1 MRAPP
6 NWCFFETED
15 ILENPHG
22 FSHLWHFELLYLLIL
37 VPNISNSWPWWQGQV
52 GRGIQINSLTTL
64 SNCLVPQITL
74 LGALQWITLGPFGS
88 RWLPSGSRWFTFG
101 SLWITSAYFFGSLWL
116 TFGSLLHP
124 CGSLFGRRT
133 LNVGRAT
140 SNVSRQLSDPRLWV
154 TCGSLFLG
162 SVGHFSR
169 EFGIAAP
176 RVSIVGHFR
185 AIAGRLQRGSLGVQ
199 AWFSTTF
206 LKNSNKG
213 ELNLYRATDQAFLLD
228 HLVIYIYIYLLV
240 FVFFLFFAF
249 FFVPIPW
256 TPLPF

>member
-1 MRAPP
+1 METVVAIRVFLPLPLAPFWLP
-6 NWCFFETED
+6 
-15 ILENPHG
+15 LV
-22 FSHLWHFELLYLLIL
+22 HLWLPLDHFGLL
-37 VPNISNSWPWWQGQV
+37 
-52 GRGIQINSLTTL
+52 
-64 SNCLVPQITL
+64 
-74 LGALQWITLGPFGS
+74 
-88 RWLPSGSRWFTFG
+88 
-101 SLWITSAYFFGSLWL
+101 FGSLWL

-249 FFVPIPW
+249 FFAPIPW